1 MPVFVWK
8 GEDRKGATQ
17 NGEIEAL
24 DESVVRAQLRRM
36 HIKPTK
42 IKKKPKDL
50 FENVAF
56 LQPKVQTKDIV
67 VFARQFSTMID
78 AGLPLIQSLDILQ
91 AQEENKTFK
100 KTLKEIKDAVEQGST
115 LADALGKY
123 PKIFDELFVNMIAAG
138 EVGGILD
145 TILERLS
152 SYMEKAMKL
161 RKQVKGAMT
170 YPIIVLCIAVLVVG
184 VILIFVIPVF
194 EQMFADFGG
203 ALPPATQIVVALSNF
218 AKGNIHYIIGAVV
231 VFIFA
236 FKRFYASEKGRVLV
250 DDVMLKLPV
259 FGPLLRKVAVAKFTR
274 TMGTMISSG
283 VPILEAL
290 KIVAKTA
297 GNKTVEAAIYK
308 VRSAITEGRTMADPL
323 TESGVFPSMVCQ
335 MVAVGEST
343 GALDAMLDKIAD
355 FYDDEV
361 DAAVSNLTAMI
372 EPFMMVF
379 LGVVIGGLVIAMYLP
394 IFKMAGMVGGD

>member
-1 MPVFVWK
+1 MPVFLWK
-8 GEDRKGATQ
+8 GEDRKGTTQ
-17 NGEIEAL
+17 NGEIEAP
-24 DESVVRAQLRRM
+24 DESTVRVQLRRM
-36 HIKPTK
+36 QIKPTK

-56 LQPKVQTKDIV
+56 LQPKVQTSNVV

-100 KTLKEIKDAVEQGST
+100 KTLQEIKNAVEQGST
-115 LADALGKY
+115 LADALKKY
-123 PKIFDELFVNMIAAG
+123 PDIFDELFVNMVAAG

-145 TILERLS
+145 TILERLCN
-152 SYMEKAMKL
+152 YMEKAMKL
-161 RKQVKGAMT
+161 KKQVKGAMT
-170 YPIIVLCIAVLVVG
+170 YPIIVLVIAVLVVA

-194 EQMFADFGG
+194 EKMFADFGG
-203 ALPPATQIVVALSNF
+203 ALPGPTQLVVGMSRF
-218 AKGNIHYIIGAVV
+218 VKGHIHYIIGAVV

-236 FKRFYASEKGRVLV
+236 FKRFYSTEKGRVLV
-250 DDVMLKLPV
+250 DDYMLKLPI

-290 KIVAKTA
+290 NIVAKTA
-297 GNKTVEAAIYK
+297 GNRTIEAAIYK
-308 VRSAITEGRTMADPL
+308 VRSAITEGRTIADPL
-323 TESGVFPSMVCQ
+323 SESGVFPSMVCQ

-343 GALDAMLDKIAD
+343 GALDAMLGKIAD

-361 DAAVSNLTAMI
+361 DAAVGNLTAMI

-379 LGVVIGGLVIAMYLP
+379 LGVTIGGLVISMYLP
-394 IFKMAGMVGGD
+394 IFKMAGMVSG